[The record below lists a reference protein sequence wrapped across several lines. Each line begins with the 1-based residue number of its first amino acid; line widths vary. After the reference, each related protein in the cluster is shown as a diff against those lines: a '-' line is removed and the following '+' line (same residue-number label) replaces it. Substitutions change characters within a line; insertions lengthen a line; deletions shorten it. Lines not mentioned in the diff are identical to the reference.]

1 MDSVHAYRL
10 FRAKTKDGISFVD
23 VANASYQSTQN
34 YIQET
39 TENFKHFV
47 EWIGEWKEVSND

>member
-10 FRAKTKDGISFVD
+10 FRAKTKDGISFVG

-47 EWIGEWKEVSND
+47 EWIGEWMEVPND